1 MAGRIRAAL
10 IRGAARRN
18 ECPAPPPHLG
28 LNSDIHGEFTVTAV
42 WLSNGKRAAVRI
54 RVRGTAGRARGKG
67 ASRERPA
74 EFGGAG
80 SPASVAPPGRGPAR
94 RAARRRAAAGDGVW
108 WR

>member
-1 MAGRIRAAL
+1 MAVRLRAAL
-10 IRGAARRN
+10 TWHRPAAARAP
-18 ECPAPPPHLG
+18 EPPPHLG

-42 WLSNGKRAAVRI
+42 WLSNGKRAAARI

-80 SPASVAPPGRGPAR
+80 APAPVATRGRGTAR
-94 RAARRRAAAGDGVW
+94 GPARRRAAAGDGVW